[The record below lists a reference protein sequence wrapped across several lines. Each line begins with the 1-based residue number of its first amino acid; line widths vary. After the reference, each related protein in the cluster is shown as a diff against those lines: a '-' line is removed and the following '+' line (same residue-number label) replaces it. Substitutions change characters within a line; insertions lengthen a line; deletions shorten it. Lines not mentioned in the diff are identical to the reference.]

1 MSKKL
6 IYLVVVMILG
16 LAPMNLVYG
25 YDPDLIAWWTCDE
38 GAGTVVGDASGNGHD
53 GTFVYGNP
61 SWVEGNR
68 GSAVQLTGPT
78 LIEIPPLDVV
88 LTEATMAGWIK
99 TNGSQPD
106 WSSFIMTRTPGLATG
121 FNVLGFQLAYHW
133 NDTSTSW
140 DYRGGDMIP
149 DNEWTFCAVTVEPD
163 KATFYVNGVAG
174 SVNEINHGPC
184 TWNSN
189 IYLGGDGNDEWIA
202 RRMNGALDDI
212 SLFSRALTADEILAL
227 MEGIGAYPTA
237 SSPTPA
243 DGTIL
248 LDTWV
253 NLAWGAGDFA
263 VSHDVYLGENFD
275 DVNDGAAETFQGNQA
290 AMFFVAGFPGFAYPD
305 GLIPGTTYYWRIDE
319 VNDTEPNSPWKG
331 KVWSFTIPPRTA
343 YNPGPADAAELV
355 APDVK
360 LSWTAGFGAKLH
372 YVYFGN
378 NFDDVNNATVGKPLG
393 STSYTPGPLKLA
405 KTYYW
410 RVDEFDAIATY
421 KGEVWSFTTQ
431 GAIGSPDP
439 SNGAVDVK
447 QIPVLSWSPGVY
459 AASHQVYFGTDEDAV
474 KNADTGST
482 EYKGTGDLG
491 SEVFEPG
498 KLLWDT
504 TYYWR
509 IDEVNNV
516 NPDSPWVG
524 PVWSFTTANF
534 LIVDDFED
542 YDMGNNEIW
551 WAWKDGLGYAAHGNE
566 PAYPGNGTGSMVGDE
581 TTGSYCEETIVHG
594 GSQSMPLFYDNSV
607 LRYSEAQKT
616 LTYPRDWT
624 ENGVNTLTIWF
635 RGNPAGFV
643 EDPSGTITMSASGA
657 DIWGQADEFR
667 YAWKQ
672 LSGAG
677 SISAQVLSVENT
689 DGWAK
694 AGLMIRES
702 LAPGSKFAFVFVSPA
717 NGCRFQARVTTGADA
732 MSDDSVTTLQAIEA
746 PHWIKLERNAA
757 GDFNAYNSDDGVTW
771 SPLAWNPRRVLMSP
785 NVYIG
790 IALTS
795 HNSGVTCTA
804 EFSNVQTTGT
814 VTPTMW
820 THEAIGATM
829 LSNDAE
835 PMYVALNGNA
845 VVVHDN
851 PNASLINDW
860 TEWPIDLQAFADQ
873 GVNLANINTIALGL
887 GNKKNPVAGGSGT
900 MYFDDICL
908 YLPPPE
914 PAP

>member
-1 MSKKL
+1 MCRKL
-6 IYLVVVMILG
+6 ISLISFVLVLG
-16 LAPMNLVYG
+16 FATNVAEG
-25 YDPDLIAWWTCDE
+25 ADPSLIAWWSFDE
-38 GAGTVVGDASGNGHD
+38 GAGTFVGDASGNGHD
-53 GTFVYGNP
+53 GTFVFGDP
-61 SWVEGNR
+61 AWVEGIH
-68 GSAVQLTGPT
+68 GSAVQLVGPT
-78 LIEIPPLDVV
+78 LVEVPPIDMV

-99 TNGSQPD
+99 PNGSQPD

-140 DYRGGDMIP
+140 DYRGGDMIA

-163 KATFYVNGVAG
+163 RATFYVNGVAG
-174 SVNEINHGPC
+174 SVNEITHGPC

-189 IYLGGDGNDEWIA
+189 IYLGGDGNDEWLA
-202 RRMNGALDDI
+202 RRMNGALDDV

-227 MEGIGAYPTA
+227 MEGFGAYPTA
-237 SSPTPA
+237 SGPTPA

-253 NLAWGAGDFA
+253 NLAWRAGDFA
-263 VSHDVYLGENFD
+263 VSHDVYFGDNFD
-275 DVNDGAAETFQGNQA
+275 DVNDGTEVAFQGNQA
-290 AMFFVAGFPGFAYPD
+290 ATFLVAGFPGFAYPD
-305 GLIPGTTYYWRIDE
+305 GLVPGTTYYWRIDE
-319 VNDTEPNSPWKG
+319 VNDTEPNSPWVG
-331 KVWSFTIPPRTA
+331 PVWSFSIPPRTA
-343 YNPGPADAAELV
+343 YAPDPADGAEMV
-355 APDVK
+355 EPDAG
-360 LSWTAGFGAKLH
+360 LSWTRGFGAKLH
-372 YVYFGN
+372 YMYFGD
-378 NFDDVNNATVGKPLG
+378 NFDDVNNATVGMPLG
-393 STSYTPGPLKLA
+393 DPSYNPGPLKLA

-421 KGEVWSFTTQ
+421 KGEVWSFTTE

-447 QIPVLSWSPGVY
+447 QIPVLTWSPGVY
-459 AASHQVYFGTDEDAV
+459 AASHEVYFGTDEDAV
-474 KNADTGST
+474 KNADTGSP
-482 EYKGTGDLG
+482 EYKGTGNLG
-491 SEVFEPG
+491 SETFEPVQ
-498 KLLWDT
+498 LLWDT

-509 IDEVNNV
+509 IDEVNSV

-534 LIVDDFED
+534 LSVDDFESYND
-542 YDMGNNEIW
+542 IDPPDLGSNRIFEAWIDGYGIPTNGSLVGN
-551 WAWKDGLGYAAHGNE
+551 DFPPYAE
-566 PAYPGNGTGSMVGDE
+566 Q
-581 TTGSYCEETIVHG
+581 TIVHSG
-594 GSQSMPLFYDNSV
+594 NQSMPLSYDNSV
-607 LRYSEAQKT
+607 GYSEATLT

-624 ENGVNTLTIWF
+624 ENGVNTLSIWF
-635 RGNPAGFV
+635 RGSPAGLV
-643 EDPSGTITMSASGA
+643 EAPAGTYTMSASGA

-672 LSGAG
+672 LSGVG

-689 DGWAK
+689 DPWAK

-717 NGCRFQARVTTGADA
+717 NGCRFQARLTTDADA

-746 PHWIKLERNAA
+746 PHWVKLERTAS
-757 GDFNAYNSDDGVTW
+757 GDFNAYNSNDGVTW

-795 HNSGVTCTA
+795 HNVNEMCKA

-814 VTPTMW
+814 VTPMMW
-820 THEAIGATM
+820 THEAIGTTM

-835 PMYVALNGNA
+835 PMYVALNGSA
-845 VVVHDN
+845 VVTHDN
-851 PNASLINDW
+851 PNAAQIDEW
-860 TEWPIDLQAFADQ
+860 TQWNIDLQAF
-873 GVNLANINTIALGL
+873 GINLTNVNTISLGF
-887 GNKKNPVAGGSGT
+887 GDKTNPQAGGSGAA
-900 MYFDDICL
+900 YFDDIRL
-908 YLPPPE
+908 LLPLLEPEPE

>member
-1 MSKKL
+1 MCRKL
-6 IYLVVVMILG
+6 IYLVSFVFVLG
-16 LAPMNLVYG
+16 LATSIAEG
-25 YDPDLIAWWTCDE
+25 ADPSLIAWWTFDE

-53 GTFVYGNP
+53 GTFVFGDP
-61 SWVEGNR
+61 AWVEGIH

-78 LIEIPPLDVV
+78 LIEVPLLDVE

-99 TNGSQPD
+99 PNGSQPE

-121 FNVLGFQLAYHW
+121 FNILGYQLAYHW
-133 NDTSTSW
+133 NDTSDSW
-140 DYRGGDMIP
+140 SYRGGDMIAE
-149 DNEWTFCAVTVEPD
+149 DDWTFCAVTIEPD
-163 KATFYVNGVAG
+163 RATFYINGVAG
-174 SVNEINHGPC
+174 SVNEITHGPC
-184 TWNSN
+184 NWNSN
-189 IYLGGDGNDEWIA
+189 IYLGGDGNDEWLA
-202 RRMNGALDDI
+202 RRMNGALDDV

-237 SSPTPA
+237 SNPIPA
-243 DGTIL
+243 NGTIL

-263 VSHDVYLGENFD
+263 VSHDVYFGDNFD
-275 DVNDGAAETFQGNQA
+275 DVNDGTEVAFQGNQA
-290 AMFFVAGFPGFAYPD
+290 GTFLVAGFPGFAYPD
-305 GLIPGTTYYWRIDE
+305 GLVPGTTYYWRIDE
-319 VNDTEPNSPWKG
+319 VNDTEPNSPWVG
-331 KVWSFTIPPRTA
+331 PVWSFSIPPKTA
-343 YNPGPADAAELV
+343 YSPDPADAAELV
-355 APDVK
+355 APDAD
-360 LSWTAGFGAKLH
+360 LSWTEGFGAKLH
-372 YVYFGN
+372 YMYFGD
-378 NFDDVNNATVGKPLG
+378 NFEDVNNATVGMPLG
-393 STSYTPGPLKLA
+393 DTFYTPGPLKLA

-421 KGEVWSFTTQ
+421 KGEVWSFTTE

-459 AASHQVYFGTDEDAV
+459 AASHQVYFGTDENAV
-474 KNADTGST
+474 KNADTGSP

-491 SEVFEPG
+491 SETFEPE
-498 KLLWDT
+498 KLLWDS

-509 IDEVNNV
+509 INEVNNA
-516 NPDSPWVG
+516 NPDTPWIG

-534 LIVDDFED
+534 LAVDDFESYND
-542 YDMGNNEIW
+542 IDPPDPGSNRIFEAWIDGYDDPTNGALVGN
-551 WAWKDGLGYAAHGNE
+551 DLPPYAE
-566 PAYPGNGTGSMVGDE
+566 Q
-581 TTGSYCEETIVHG
+581 TIVHS
-594 GSQSMPLFYDNSV
+594 GSQSMPLSYDNSV
-607 LRYSEAQKT
+607 GYSEATLT

-624 ENGVNTLTIWF
+624 ENGVNTLSLWF
-635 RGNPAGFV
+635 RGNPAGLV
-643 EDPSGTITMSASGA
+643 EAPAGTYTMSASGA

-672 LSGAG
+672 LSGVG

-717 NGCRFQARVTTGADA
+717 NGCRFQARLTTDADA
-732 MSDDSVTTLQAIEA
+732 IADDSVTTLQAIEA
-746 PHWIKLERNAA
+746 PQWVKLERTAD
-757 GDFNAYNSDDGVTW
+757 GDFNAYNSDNGVTW

-795 HNSGVTCTA
+795 HNSGVTGIT

-814 VTPTMW
+814 VTPMMW
-820 THEAIGATM
+820 THEAIGASM

-835 PMYVALNGNA
+835 PMYVALNGSA
-845 VVVHDN
+845 VVSHDN
-851 PNASLINDW
+851 PNAAQINEW
-860 TEWPIDLQAFADQ
+860 TQWNIDLQAF
-873 GVNLANINTIALGL
+873 GINLTNVNTISLGL
-887 GNKKNPVAGGSGT
+887 GDKNNPQAGGSGT
-900 MYFDDICL
+900 MYFDDIRL
-908 YLPPPE
+908 YPPPAE

>member
-1 MSKKL
+1 MCKKL
-6 IYLVVVMILG
+6 IYLVVVMMLG

-25 YDPDLIAWWTCDE
+25 ADPDLLAWWTFDE
-38 GAGTVVGDASGNGHD
+38 GAGTLVSDASGNGHD
-53 GTFVYGNP
+53 GTFVYGDP
-61 SWVEGNR
+61 AWVEGIR

-140 DYRGGDMIP
+140 DYRGGDIIP

-163 KATFYVNGVAG
+163 KATFYINGVAG
-174 SVNEINHGPC
+174 SVNEINHAPC

-189 IYLGGDGNDEWIA
+189 IYLGGDGNDEWLA

-227 MEGIGAYPTA
+227 MEGFGAYPTA
-237 SSPTPA
+237 SSPTPTN
-243 DGTIL
+243 GTIL

-253 NLAWGAGDFA
+253 NLAWRAGDFA
-263 VSHDVYLGENFD
+263 VSHDVYLGDNFD
-275 DVNDGAAETFQGNQA
+275 DVNDGTEVAFQGNQA
-290 AMFFVAGFPGFAYPD
+290 ATFFVAGFPGFAYPD
-305 GLIPGTTYYWRIDE
+305 GLVPGTTYYWRIDE

-331 KVWSFTIPPRTA
+331 KVWSFSIPPKTA
-343 YNPGPADAAELV
+343 YLPDPADGAELV
-355 APDVK
+355 APDVE
-360 LSWTAGFGAKLH
+360 LSWTSGFGAKLH
-372 YVYFGN
+372 YMYFGDN
-378 NFDDVNNATVGKPLG
+378 YDDVNNATVGMPLG
-393 STSYTPGPLKLA
+393 STSYNPGPLKLA

-410 RVDEFDAIATY
+410 RVDEFDAIETY
-421 KGEVWSFTTQ
+421 KGDVWSFTTE
-431 GAIGSPDP
+431 GGVGNPEP

-447 QIPVLSWSPGVY
+447 QIPVLTWSPGVY
-459 AASHQVYFGTDEDAV
+459 GASHQIYFGTDEDAV
-474 KNADTGST
+474 KNADTSSP

-491 SEVFEPG
+491 SEVFDPG
-498 KLLWDT
+498 KLEWDT

-509 IDEVNNV
+509 IDDVNDI
-516 NPDSPWVG
+516 NPDSPWTG
-524 PVWSFTTANF
+524 MLWSFTTANF
-534 LIVDDFED
+534 LAVDDFESYND
-542 YDMGNNEIW
+542 IDPPDPGSNRIFEAWIDGYGIPTNGSLVGN
-551 WAWKDGLGYAAHGNE
+551 DLPPYAE
-566 PAYPGNGTGSMVGDE
+566 Q
-581 TTGSYCEETIVHG
+581 TIVHS
-594 GSQSMPLFYDNSV
+594 GSQSMPLYYDNSV
-607 LRYSEAQKT
+607 GYSEATLT

-624 ENGVNTLTIWF
+624 ENSVNTLSIWF
-635 RGNPAGFV
+635 RGNAAGFV
-643 EDPSGTITMSASGA
+643 EEPAGTYTINASGA

-672 LSGAG
+672 LSGVG

-694 AGLMIRES
+694 AGVMIRES

-717 NGCRFQARVTTGADA
+717 NGCRFQARLTTDADA

-790 IALTS
+790 LALTS
-795 HNSGVTCTA
+795 HNVNATCKA

-814 VTPTMW
+814 VSPVMW

-835 PMYVALNGNA
+835 PMYVALNGSA
-845 VVVHDN
+845 VVSHDN
-851 PNASLINDW
+851 PNAAQIDEW
-860 TEWPIDLQAFADQ
+860 TEWNIDLQAFADQ
-873 GVNLANINTIALGL
+873 GVNLANVNTISLGF
-887 GNKKNPVAGGSGT
+887 GDKNNPQADGSGT
-900 MYFDDICL
+900 AYFDDIRL
-908 YLPPPE
+908 LLPLPEPEPE

>member
-1 MSKKL
+1 MCRKL
-6 IYLVVVMILG
+6 IYLVSFVLVLG
-16 LAPMNLVYG
+16 LAISVAEG
-25 YDPDLIAWWTCDE
+25 ADPSLIAWWTFDE
-38 GAGTVVGDASGNGHD
+38 GAGTVVGDSSGNGHD
-53 GTFVYGNP
+53 GTFVNGDP
-61 SWVEGNR
+61 AWVEGIHGN
-68 GSAVQLTGPT
+68 AVQLVGPT
-78 LIEIPPLDVV
+78 LIEIPPLDVE

-99 TNGSQPD
+99 PNGSQPE
-106 WSSFIMTRTPGLATG
+106 WSSFIMTRDPGLATG

-140 DYRGGDMIP
+140 DYRGGDMIA

-174 SVNEINHGPC
+174 SVNEITHGPC

-189 IYLGGDGNDEWIA
+189 IYLGGDGGVDWVA
-202 RRMNGALDDI
+202 RRMNGALDDV
-212 SLFSRALTADEILAL
+212 SFFSRALTADEILAL

-237 SSPTPA
+237 SNPIPA
-243 DGTIL
+243 DDTIL

-263 VSHDVYLGENFD
+263 VSHDVYFGDNFD
-275 DVNDGAAETFQGNQA
+275 DVNDGTEVAFQGNQA
-290 AMFFVAGFPGFAYPD
+290 STFLVAGFPGFAYPD

-319 VNDTEPNSPWKG
+319 VNDTEPNSPWVG
-331 KVWSFTIPPRTA
+331 PVWSFSIPPKTA
-343 YNPGPADAAELV
+343 YTPDPADAAELV
-355 APDVK
+355 APDAE
-360 LSWTAGFGAKLH
+360 LSWTSGFGAKLH
-372 YVYFGN
+372 YMYFGD
-378 NFDDVNNATVGKPLG
+378 NFEDVNSATVGMPLG
-393 STSYTPGPLKLA
+393 DPSYTPGPLKLA

-421 KGEVWSFTTQ
+421 KGEVWSFTTE

-447 QIPVLSWSPGVY
+447 QIPVLTWSPGVY

-474 KNADTGST
+474 KNADTGSP

-491 SEVFEPG
+491 SESFEPE
-498 KLLWDT
+498 KLLWDS

-509 IDEVNNV
+509 INEVNNA
-516 NPDSPWVG
+516 NPDTPWIG

-534 LIVDDFED
+534 LAVDDFESYND
-542 YDMGNNEIW
+542 IDPPDPGSNRIFEAWIDGYGIPTNGALVGN
-551 WAWKDGLGYAAHGNE
+551 DLPPYAE
-566 PAYPGNGTGSMVGDE
+566 Q
-581 TTGSYCEETIVHG
+581 TIVHS
-594 GSQSMPLFYDNSV
+594 GSQSMPLSYDNSV
-607 LRYSEAQKT
+607 GYSEATLT

-624 ENGVNTLTIWF
+624 ENGVNTLSLRF
-635 RGNPAGFV
+635 RGNPAGLV
-643 EDPSGTITMSASGA
+643 EAPAGTYTMSASGA
-657 DIWGQADEFR
+657 DIWGQVDEFR

-672 LSGAG
+672 LSGVG

-689 DGWAK
+689 DPWAK

-717 NGCRFQARVTTGADA
+717 NGCRFQARLTTDADA
-732 MSDDSVTTLQAIEA
+732 IADDSVTTLQAIEA
-746 PHWIKLERNAA
+746 PHWVKLERTAS

-795 HNSGVTCTA
+795 HNVNEMCKA

-814 VTPTMW
+814 VTPMMW
-820 THEAIGATM
+820 THEAIGTTM

-835 PMYVALNGNA
+835 PMYVALNGSA
-845 VVVHDN
+845 VVSHDN
-851 PNASLINDW
+851 PNAAQINEW
-860 TEWPIDLQAFADQ
+860 TEWNIDLQAF
-873 GVNLANINTIALGL
+873 GINLTNVNTISLGF
-887 GNKKNPVAGGSGT
+887 GDKTNPQAGGSGT
-900 MYFDDICL
+900 MYFDDIRL
-908 YLPPPE
+908 YPPPAE